1 MTGELDDSQGYVDFN
16 HHLLQRAWNINEDP
30 ERWNVVLRRLQPR
43 AYQEL
48 VRWSA
53 ARQARE
59 DREARAEEEWSRKE
73 AAQQAEDAR
82 IQQERERKR
91 HMDDVAR
98 QVGRAIVEPVRSAFD
113 REDLVARMDPD
124 IRRLRVGIDAAVADW
139 QAAALQVMAELD
151 DLVERGAE

>member
-1 MTGELDDSQGYVDFN
+1 MTGESDGSEDHVEFD

-30 ERWNVVLRRLQPR
+30 ERWNVVQRRLQPR

-53 ARQARE
+53 VRRARE
-59 DREARAEEEWSRKE
+59 DREARVEEEWNRRA
-73 AAQQAEDAR
+73 AAQQAEEAR

-124 IRRLRVGIDAAVADW
+124 IRRLRVGIDAALADW
-139 QAAALQVMAELD
+139 QAAASQVMAELD
-151 DLVERGAE
+151 DLVEPGAG